1 MTEQDLINSLEFKI
15 IKKTL
20 KLEYPWIKD
29 IIPDGDP
36 DMYKFTIYINVI
48 FDPFE
53 LSKIFNIP
61 PANWVRRFLLDAG
74 KIEQL
79 CSLSTFFNIK
89 VREQILNIED
99 EIKRTIKSI
108 HSSRVINQSLKLDRE
123 ILISGFNVYTDQ
135 LSEESL
141 SELHNPTSPEI

>member
-61 PANWVRRFLLDAG
+61 PANWVRRFLLDDG
-74 KIEQL
+74 KIEHL
-79 CSLSTFFNIK
+79 SCLSTFFNIK
-89 VREQILNIED
+89 IREQILNIKD

-123 ILISGFNVYTDQ
+123 ILISGFSVYTDQ